1 MNRKYLVILG
11 DGMADRPLD
20 SLDGMTPLMV
30 AHKPNIDWLASHGE
44 IGLCHTIPDGMKP
57 GSDVANLSVIGYDPL
72 VYYTGRSPLEAMS
85 IGVDFSP
92 IDVTYRCNLV
102 TISSEPDIKDTTLVD
117 YSAGEIST
125 EEAESLI
132 QSLKD
137 AFDSDTLAFYRGV
150 SYRHCLLLRKAKE
163 GAILTPPHDITGKK
177 VAEYLPDG
185 TNSEL
190 LYDLMRKARAIL
202 ESHPINKERVRLG
215 KNPANCIWLWGE
227 GRKPNLTEFAQ
238 KTGLKG
244 AMISAVDLLKGIG
257 KVSGMTVYDVEGATG
272 TIHTNFDGKANACI
286 DAFESGHDYVYMHLE
301 APDECGH
308 QGDLEG
314 KIKLIELIDD
324 KIVAPILKYL
334 SSQPAPYTILVCPD
348 HPTPISIRTHSAD
361 AIPYIIYRS
370 DVEIDTGLKYDEYS
384 ATSTLNILP
393 HGYDLISKML
403 GEEV

>member
-11 DGMADRPLD
+11 DGMSDTPID
-20 SLDGMTPLMV
+20 SLGGMTPLMV
-30 AHKPNIDWLASHGE
+30 ANKPNIDYLASHGE
-44 IGLCHTIPDGMKP
+44 LGLCHTIPEGMKP
-57 GSDVANLSVIGYDPL
+57 GSDVANLSVLGYDPT

-125 EEAESLI
+125 LEAEGLI
-132 QSLKD
+132 RSLKD
-137 AFDSDTLAFYRGV
+137 AFDNEFLAFYSGV
-150 SYRHCLLLRKAKE
+150 SYRHCLLLRKAKD
-163 GAILTPPHDITGKK
+163 GAILTPPHDITGRK
-177 VAEYLPDG
+177 VADYLPQG

-190 LYDLMRKARAIL
+190 IYDLMRKARSIL
-202 ESHPINKERVRLG
+202 ESHPINKERVKLG

-227 GRKPNLTEFAQ
+227 GRKPKLTPFIE

-257 KVSGMTVYDVEGATG
+257 LVSGMTVLKVEGATG
-272 TIHTNFDGKANACI
+272 TINTNFAGKAQATI
-286 DAFESGHDYVYMHLE
+286 DAFESGHDYVYVHME

-314 KIKLIELIDD
+314 KIKSIELIDSE
-324 KIVAPILKYL
+324 VVGPLLKYL
-334 SSQPAPYTILVCPD
+334 ASTNQPYTILVCPD
-348 HPTPISIRTHSAD
+348 HPTPISIRTHSSD
-361 AIPYIIYRS
+361 AVPYIIYRS
-370 DVEIDTGLKYDEYS
+370 DEDIDTSLRYDEYS
-384 ATSTLNILP
+384 AVSSEIVLE
-393 HGYDLISKML
+393 HGYQLISRMI
-403 GEEV
+403 GG